1 MKTKRCYVC
10 GKTKPVSEFN
20 KNKAHADG
28 LQSPCRSCQKQLNN
42 SYYAKN
48 KLRIW
53 GKYNKVNGRNL
64 IVSLSDGMEPPSYAH
79 EGDAAMDVRISEDV
93 TLQPMERLIA
103 ATSLY
108 VEIPEGY
115 AGLLLPRSG
124 LASKRGIT
132 LANAPALIDSGY
144 RGEVGVALINLSG
157 VVQYLER
164 GDRVCQ
170 LMIIKYQHMNVI
182 VKDKLSDSARG
193 AGGFGSS
200 GIK

>member
-1 MKTKRCYVC
+1 M
-10 GKTKPVSEFN
+10 
-20 KNKAHADG
+20 
-28 LQSPCRSCQKQLNN
+28 
-42 SYYAKN
+42 
-48 KLRIW
+48 
-53 GKYNKVNGRNL
+53 NGRNL
-64 IVSLSDGMEPPSYAH
+64 IVSLSDDMEPPSYAH

-170 LMIIKYQHMNVI
+170 LMIIKYERMNVI